1 MYCWTIFE
9 IIYLSIIV
17 VTMFGNYIMAK
28 HNYFIAITSPKLD
41 FLEKKW
47 HFDLYLTFND
57 PLILIVFYHHLPD

>member
-17 VTMFGNYIMAK
+17 VTWFGNYIFAK

-41 FLEKKW
+41 FFREKMA
-47 HFDLYLTFND
+47 F
-57 PLILIVFYHHLPD
+57 